1 MEKVVYLVAYEGGES
16 YETEMREDAHCAHE
30 NGANV
35 MEVRV
40 IEHYVGHVRIEVR
53 ITFAWRV

>member
-30 NGANV
+30 
-35 MEVRV
+35 MER
-40 IEHYVGHVRIEVR
+40 
-53 ITFAWRV
+53 ASWRSA